1 MDADADADDDDDDA
15 VIQSSIH
22 HPLPQSHG
30 AQTASLH
37 SLHYLLLGKVH
48 TDTTGGSLDA
58 LEQRRRAGWRTKN
71 NLLC

>member
-1 MDADADADDDDDDA
+1 MDADADDGDDDA
-15 VIQSSIH
+15 VIHLGGQSSTTH
-22 HPLPQSHG
+22 SHSLTG
-30 AQTASLH
+30 HRQPPSTAS
-37 SLHYLLLGKVH
+37 LLLGKVH

>member
-1 MDADADADDDDDDA
+1 MDADADADADDDDDDA

-37 SLHYLLLGKVH
+37 YSPP
-48 TDTTGGSLDA
+48 
-58 LEQRRRAGWRTKN
+58 R
-71 NLLC
+71 